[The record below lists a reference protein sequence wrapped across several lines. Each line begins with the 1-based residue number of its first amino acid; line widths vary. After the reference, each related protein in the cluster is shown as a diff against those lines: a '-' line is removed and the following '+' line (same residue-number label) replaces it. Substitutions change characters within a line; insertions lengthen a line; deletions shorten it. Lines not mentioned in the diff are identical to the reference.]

1 MIFKYFKIRNFW
13 LPKTTEPKRE
23 ARLEPVHVRVV
34 LDQIVRCLVAADE
47 AEAVDL
53 TGLHDRVAGG
63 APGPRDEVDHTC
75 K

>member
-34 LDQIVRCLVAADE
+34 LDQGIRGLVATDE
-47 AEAVDL
+47 AQAVNL
-53 TGLHDRVAGG
+53 RPSLRWGT
-63 APGPRDEVDHTC
+63 
-75 K
+75 